1 MLMCNRVV
9 LCAVVLTIGSL
20 VIGAPAVAAENPP
33 PYSSATEAYRQGVKA
48 FKAGDAAI
56 AVPALEYAAKR
67 GVLGAQVRLA
77 RAYASGRQVPKDD
90 AKAFSYFEQ
99 IADQR
104 ADINPSSPVAAY
116 VAEAFVALG
125 QYYLDGI
132 PSMPL
137 PANPSIAA
145 DLFRH
150 AASYFGSAEAQY
162 QLARLYLDGN
172 GVEKNVR
179 LAVNWLAIAV
189 KEQHPAAQA
198 KLGEILWRGRE
209 VQKRRARGLALI
221 VLAYENAQDGGK
233 DLTWIAKLYREAL
246 ALSDNS
252 IRKEAEALLPEL
264 GSVKTITIMPA
275 KPAEVVAIPAA
286 DETLEPAA
294 PVPDATLG
302 AGAAPAPIGLSV
314 GFSSGAGPGG
324 Q

>member
-1 MLMCNRVV
+1 
-9 LCAVVLTIGSL
+9 
-20 VIGAPAVAAENPP
+20 
-33 PYSSATEAYRQGVKA
+33 
-48 FKAGDAAI
+48 
-56 AVPALEYAAKR
+56 
-67 GVLGAQVRLA
+67 
-77 RAYASGRQVPKDD
+77 
-90 AKAFSYFEQ
+90 
-99 IADQR
+99 
-104 ADINPSSPVAAY
+104 
-116 VAEAFVALG
+116 VALG